1 MVLRKLKI
9 SNNDFNIELSLN
21 DSMTADALWDSTPFE
36 SVNNV
41 WGGEFYFSTPVSLG
55 EEDSREIFLVTDV
68 AYWPPGNALCLFH
81 DVTPI
86 SREGEIRLASPGNL
100 VGNLISDSQV
110 ITKFKDGDALRV
122 IRI

>member
-9 SNNDFNIELSLN
+9 SNNDFNIELLLN

-41 WGGEFYFSTPVSLG
+41 WGGEIYFSTPVSLG

-68 AYWPPGNALCLFH
+68 AYWTPGNALCLFH

-86 SREGEIRLASPGNL
+86 SREGEIRLASQGNL
-100 VGNLISDSQV
+100 VGNLISASQV
-110 ITKFKDGDALRV
+110 ITKFKDGDTLRV

>member
-1 MVLRKLKI
+1 MGLRKLKI
-9 SNNDFNIELSLN
+9 SNDEFSIELLLN

-41 WGGEFYFSTPVSLG
+41 WGGEIYFSTPISLG

-100 VGNLISDSQV
+100 VGSLITDSQV
-110 ITKFKDGDALRV
+110 ITKFKAGDVLR
-122 IRI
+122 ITRI